1 MLTQTD
7 AAVALVALAS
17 AAVGIALL
25 TALSVRHH
33 CHLRKLPIRV
43 HVAGTR
49 GKSSLTRL
57 IAAALRANG
66 LKVLAKTTGTVPQL
80 IDAKGVVRP
89 WPRRGPPS
97 IREQERFI
105 ALAAAAGAQAVVME
119 CMAIKPD
126 LVWASEKYIIR
137 SNFTVITNA
146 RPDHLEELG
155 TGDCAVAEALACA
168 MPTGG
173 HLYTTEEGATEPV
186 RDRARKLNAR
196 LHLIESS
203 RTDPAAEHIGI
214 VHALCH
220 DLGLSGSK
228 VASSLRWLPRERSAF
243 AVRPLRVGNKNLRFA
258 NAFAC
263 NDVESLAILWG
274 QVPVDEGSTPVALVN
289 TRRDRPLRTRELLR
303 FLYRHHPSMTLFV
316 NGGRLSYQLARRAGF
331 GPDQIRPLQSRR
343 PAEVLSRLAA
353 VAPDNG
359 LIWGV
364 GNYQGLGANIIDEV
378 ERRCRRC

>member
-1 MLTQTD
+1 MLTHTD

-33 CHLRKLPIRV
+33 CHLRKLPIRI

-80 IDAKGVVRP
+80 IDANGVVRP

-173 HLYTTEEGATEPV
+173 HLYTTEEGASEPML
-186 RDRARKLNAR
+186 DRARLMNTR
-196 LHLIESS
+196 LHVIESRKS
-203 RTDPAAEHIGI
+203 DPAAEHVSI
-214 VHALCH
+214 VNALCH
-220 DLGLSGSK
+220 DLGLTGTA
-228 VASSLRWLPRERSAF
+228 VARGMPLLCKERSAF
-243 AVRPLRVGNKNLRFA
+243 AVWPLRVGDKNIRFA

-263 NDVESLAILWG
+263 NDVESLSILWG
-274 QVPVDEGSTPVALVN
+274 HVQLEETSTPVVLVN

-303 FLYRHHPSMTLFV
+303 FLHRHHPSMTLFL

-331 GPDQIRPLQSRR
+331 GPDQIRPVQSYR
-343 PAEVLSRLAA
+343 PSEVLSQLAA

-359 LIWGV
+359 LIWGI
-364 GNYQGLGANIIDEV
+364 GNYQGLGAKIIDEV